1 MRKALLIGDII
12 KAETKKNIG
21 EVTAGIVAIVSIFAL
36 TIALLSLTGSI
47 KLTYDEDLDTTI
59 GFKPMAEEKAI
70 GFLIL
75 GCCTP
80 LVPSAIYFFALKTK
94 KLRTARRT
102 YRFCWITLLISLTF
116 VLIGVKAQ
124 YKNFEGFLINILVI
138 TFITLPFGLVIF
150 FYRIGLRGLRQ
161 IAHRRRW

>member
-1 MRKALLIGDII
+1 
-12 KAETKKNIG
+12 
-21 EVTAGIVAIVSIFAL
+21 VSIFAL

-47 KLTYDEDLDTTI
+47 KLTDDDDLNTTM
-59 GFKPMAEEKAI
+59 GFVPMAEEQAL
-70 GFLIL
+70 GLLIL
-75 GCCTP
+75 GCCAP

-116 VLIGVKAQ
+116 VLIGVKAK
-124 YKNFEGFLINILVI
+124 YENFEGLLINILVI
-138 TFITLPFGLVIF
+138 TLITLPFGLVIF
-150 FYRIGLRGLRQ
+150 FYRIGLKGLRQ

>member
-1 MRKALLIGDII
+1 MRKAFLIGDII
-12 KAETKKNIG
+12 KAETKRNIG
-21 EVTAGIVAIVSIFAL
+21 EVTAGIVTIVSIFAL

-47 KLTYDEDLDTTI
+47 KLTYADDFNTTMD
-59 GFKPMAEEKAI
+59 FVPMAEEQTI

-75 GCCTP
+75 GCCAP

-116 VLIGVKAQ
+116 VLIGVNAQ
-124 YKNFEGFLINILVI
+124 YKNLEGFFINILVI
-138 TFITLPFGLVIF
+138 TLITLPFGLVIF

-161 IAHRRRW
+161 IARHRRW

>member
-1 MRKALLIGDII
+1 M
-12 KAETKKNIG
+12 
-21 EVTAGIVAIVSIFAL
+21 SIFAL

-47 KLTYDEDLDTTI
+47 KLTYADDLNTKI
-59 GFKPMAEEKAI
+59 GFVPMAEEQAI

-94 KLRTARRT
+94 KLQTARRT

-116 VLIGVKAQ
+116 VLIGVKTH
-124 YKNFEGFLINILVI
+124 YKNIEGFLINMLVI
-138 TFITLPFGLVIF
+138 TLITLPFGLVIF

>member
-1 MRKALLIGDII
+1 
-12 KAETKKNIG
+12 
-21 EVTAGIVAIVSIFAL
+21 
-36 TIALLSLTGSI
+36 
-47 KLTYDEDLDTTI
+47 
-59 GFKPMAEEKAI
+59 MAEEQAI

-75 GCCTP
+75 GCCAP

-138 TFITLPFGLVIF
+138 TLISLPFGLVIF
-150 FYRIGLRGLRQ
+150 FYWIGLRGLRQ

>member
-1 MRKALLIGDII
+1 MIGDII

-21 EVTAGIVAIVSIFAL
+21 KVTAGIVTIVSIFAL

-47 KLTYDEDLDTTI
+47 KLTYDDDSNTTMD
-59 GFKPMAEEKAI
+59 FVPMAKEQAM
-70 GFLIL
+70 GFIIL

-94 KLRTARRT
+94 RLRTARRT

-116 VLIGVKAQ
+116 VLIGVKAH
-124 YKNFEGFLINILVI
+124 YMNFEGFLINMLVI
-138 TFITLPFGLVIF
+138 TLITLPFGLVIF

>member
-1 MRKALLIGDII
+1 M
-12 KAETKKNIG
+12 
-21 EVTAGIVAIVSIFAL
+21 SIFAL

-47 KLTYDEDLDTTI
+47 KLTYADDLNTTI
-59 GFKPMAEEKAI
+59 GFVPMAEEQAI

-80 LVPSAIYFFALKTK
+80 LVPSAIYLFALKTK

-116 VLIGVKAQ
+116 VLIGVKAH
-124 YKNFEGFLINILVI
+124 YKNFEGFLLNILVI
-138 TFITLPFGLVIF
+138 TLITLPFGVVIF
-150 FYRIGLRGLRQ
+150 LYRIGLRGLRQ
-161 IAHRRRW
+161 IAHRRRRRRW